1 MLTEVFTPELFA
13 SAVRLATPIALAA
26 TGAAIC
32 ERSGVVNIAMEGL
45 MLISA
50 FSGVAVALLTGNT
63 WLGVVGAVIG
73 ALIFASLHAWASVNL
88 RSDQVISGT
97 AINILALGVTGF
109 LMETIFGHP
118 GTTDPVKTIQPV
130 FDFPTGGDRLLG
142 QIWTWIDV
150 VFLSYTPI
158 VYFGIF
164 ARHLPHVVA
173 VPDAVGAAV
182 AFIGRAPARRRHGR
196 SERVARSLGRRPR
209 SPASW
214 RGWRA
219 RI

>member
-1 MLTEVFTPELFA
+1 MLAEVFTPELFA

-63 WLGVVGAVIG
+63 WLGVVGAVVG

-109 LMETIFGHP
+109 LMETIFGRP

-130 FDFPTGGDRLLG
+130 FDFPTGGDGLLG
-142 QIWTWIDV
+142 QIGRGSTWC
-150 VFLSYTPI
+150 S
-158 VYFGIF
+158 
-164 ARHLPHVVA
+164 
-173 VPDAVGAAV
+173 
-182 AFIGRAPARRRHGR
+182 
-196 SERVARSLGRRPR
+196 
-209 SPASW
+209 
-214 RGWRA
+214 
-219 RI
+219 